1 MISKGQVLTHYYRV
15 MNKNGGYT
23 WIQTCATVVCSAK
36 NADEQNIICVNY
48 IISGRENGN
57 LILDQCQLGIIK
69 REPTVY
75 SKSDNEP
82 KSPGTNGE
90 KSRNAHDGKS
100 NMKQNENKS
109 GAGSMT
115 SSSLEGSNKVAERPN
130 QNCDD
135 EATPLPATSKRGRKR
150 KVKCEAKDDSPT
162 DNVTSMS
169 INHDHHHSDIS
180 VTELENAMS
189 KHLPKSTMIDN
200 IANDF
205 STDSLLRQ
213 HQDAEKCLT
222 ASYGHGNSHFTHQSS
237 ASPMPATALLR
248 QLYAN
253 RESVIRATTRPTNYM
268 YSDNSQ
274 QQSLPTPPNDSY
286 DSQYLRKA
294 GENFGNLSSTYGGYP
309 SMEYNNA
316 MTPPSS
322 VSPRDLTN
330 HKTNGSYEYTN
341 LTASGDN
348 RVQYQSNNQTESNVL
363 PHLPLKPQPYSIHQM
378 DPSYSLDHQSQYFPY
393 HSGFHLYHK
402 GVYTPP

>member
-1 MISKGQVLTHYYRV
+1 MTHYYRI

-69 REPTVY
+69 REPIVY
-75 SKSDNEP
+75 AKKDNEP
-82 KSPGTNGE
+82 KSPDTHGDNSRSTNEG
-90 KSRNAHDGKS
+90 KGNMKLGDLKS
-100 NMKQNENKS
+100 NV
-109 GAGSMT
+109 A
-115 SSSLEGSNKVAERPN
+115 SSSLETSQKVVER

-135 EATPLPATSKRGRKR
+135 EVPPMPATSKRGRKR
-150 KVKCEAKDDSPT
+150 KVKCEAKDDSPAH
-162 DNVTSMS
+162 VG
-169 INHDHHHSDIS
+169 HSDIS
-180 VTELENAMS
+180 VKDLETVMS
-189 KHLPKSTMIDN
+189 KHLPKSSMIDN
-200 IANDF
+200 NNSADF
-205 STDSLLRQ
+205 STDSLLR
-213 HQDAEKCLT
+213 HHAES
-222 ASYGHGNSHFTHQSS
+222 AAHANSHFSHQ
-237 ASPMPATALLR
+237 APSPMPATALLR

-286 DSQYLRKA
+286 DSQYLRKS
-294 GENFGNLSSTYGGYP
+294 GESFSNLVSSYGAYP
-309 SMEYNNA
+309 SMDYNNA

-330 HKTNGSYEYTN
+330 HKSTGGYEYTN

-348 RVQYQSNNQTESNVL
+348 RLQYQTNSSESNTL

-378 DPSYSLDHQSQYFPY
+378 DPSYSIDHQSQYFPY